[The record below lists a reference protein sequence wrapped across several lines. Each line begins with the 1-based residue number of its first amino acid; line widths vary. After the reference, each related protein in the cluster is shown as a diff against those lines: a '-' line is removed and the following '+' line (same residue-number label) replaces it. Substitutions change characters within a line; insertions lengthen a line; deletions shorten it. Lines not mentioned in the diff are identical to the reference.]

1 MFKSKVSLPPFDRAR
16 ETVHSILHSVLHDM
30 QHIRQILLRL
40 RWALLQL
47 EIILGVSG
55 STGDQQERE
64 EAWYRDHCEMSPTV
78 GLWNY

>member
-1 MFKSKVSLPPFDRAR
+1 
-16 ETVHSILHSVLHDM
+16 M

-64 EAWYRDHCEMSPTV
+64 EAGYSDRCEMSPTV